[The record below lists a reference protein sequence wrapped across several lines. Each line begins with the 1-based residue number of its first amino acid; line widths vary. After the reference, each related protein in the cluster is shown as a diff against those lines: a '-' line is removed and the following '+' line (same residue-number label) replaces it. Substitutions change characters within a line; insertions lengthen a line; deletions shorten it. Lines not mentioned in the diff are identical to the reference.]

1 MKLFSVAAFLTGF
14 VLMTLN
20 ARRRGPIPAAPGMR
34 DTDHRYGID
43 EFMAGLD

>member
-1 MKLFSVAAFLTGF
+1 MKLFSFAAFLTGV
-14 VLMTLN
+14 VLATLN
-20 ARRRGPIPAAPGMR
+20 GKRRRAVHAAPGMR